1 MKDNPVL
8 YRKRMIP
15 EECVLLKDDKVLELT
30 DDIIITKWN
39 TLKPKRELH
48 HGFSCYFLKHGFK
61 VSKFYRAD
69 NSLMYWYCDIVDY
82 DFQEDTN
89 SLIVTDLLA
98 DVVVYPDGFTK
109 VLDLDELALA
119 AERQL
124 CDSSKITLALRHVD
138 SLLRIIYEDKFDTLT
153 SYIDNGTR
161 NNPRP
166 IYFTC
171 MRIAERLSLSPRCL
185 LLEARPFN
193 VSCILAAFCL
203 LFCGIHFSICMSS

>member
-15 EECVLLKDDKVLELT
+15 EECVLLKDDKILELT
-30 DDIIITKWN
+30 DDIIITRWN

-109 VLDLDELALA
+109 VLDLDELADA
-119 AERQL
+119 AEQGL
-124 CDSSKITLALRHVD
+124 LSEPLLLLALRRLHH
-138 SLLRIIYEDKFDTLT
+138 LLSVIE
-153 SYIDNGTR
+153 SG
-161 NNPRP
+161 
-166 IYFTC
+166 
-171 MRIAERLSLSPRCL
+171 
-185 LLEARPFN
+185 
-193 VSCILAAFCL
+193 
-203 LFCGIHFSICMSS
+203 HFSELTMELMEWVHRTPPEEI